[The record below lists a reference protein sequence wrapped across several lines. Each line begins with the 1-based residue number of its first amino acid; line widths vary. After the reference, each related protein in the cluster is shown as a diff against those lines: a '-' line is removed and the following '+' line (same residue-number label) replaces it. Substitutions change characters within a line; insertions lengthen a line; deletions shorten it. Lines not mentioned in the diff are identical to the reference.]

1 MRIVHD
7 APIASVSAKSVK
19 RCRVNVMDNPSRSAA
34 VPFRRSSRTV
44 PGSTEPT
51 ARDRSSVFVSPWVGG
66 GRLRTR
72 LSRGPRRCLVTM
84 GFRRYVDELARHRNR
99 FRWVEYSVSA
109 SLMIVIIAGLTGIT
123 DVAALIALFGVNVTM
138 IL

>member
-1 MRIVHD
+1 M
-7 APIASVSAKSVK
+7 
-19 RCRVNVMDNPSRSAA
+19 
-34 VPFRRSSRTV
+34 
-44 PGSTEPT
+44 
-51 ARDRSSVFVSPWVGG
+51 
-66 GRLRTR
+66 
-72 LSRGPRRCLVTM
+72 VTM